1 MKISKPLVYRRDRK
15 AKRGDSPARSRF
27 PLSSLLIGVW
37 VALSTQLAAADM
49 EKLKRLKS
57 FSLEEL
63 AEVEV
68 SIGGKLA
75 QKASDIPAAVYVIT
89 QDDIRSSGATNI
101 PEVLRMVPGLHVA
114 RIDANKWIVS
124 SRGFSSRI
132 TNKLLVMID
141 GRSVYSP
148 LFSGVLWEQQDL
160 VLEDVD
166 RIEVIR
172 GPGAAVWGANAVNG
186 VINILTRNTAQT
198 QDTLLTG
205 TVGTEQGIAVVRH
218 GGELAENTHYRTY
231 LKYRHQDDSKTFS
244 GDDAKDAL
252 DDVRAG
258 FRVDWAKSEQ
268 DTFTFMGDA
277 YTSETSEQITTLDFQ
292 PPDYA
297 KLREDDIQFSGV
309 NFIGKW
315 KRVHADGA
323 QGELKTYVDY
333 TEREQWVLDE
343 RRSLFDIDYRYQTL
357 VGLHHELSL
366 GAGYRY
372 SKDQQSDGN
381 YSEGQV
387 IFYTPDSRTEHLYSA
402 FIQDDIELQ
411 EDQWWL
417 TLGTKLEHNGYT
429 GYEVQPNLRLR
440 WQVNPVH
447 MAWGAISRAV
457 RTPSRGERD
466 GFLVTGQ
473 IDPGP
478 PPIASILEGSDAF
491 DSEELIAYE
500 LGYRFQPTKRMGLDA
515 NFFFNDYDQL
525 QSFEYSHTSSA
536 PAPIT
541 AVGNIFNPG
550 NQLYGETYG
559 AELSLFWRAGESWQ
573 WRVNYSFLEMN
584 LETTESS
591 TDIISERFEGFSPE
605 HQFNILSSYQW
616 TPDFRLNAFIR
627 YVDELPSL
635 GVDEYLELDLG
646 AEWQINPSVTLSAY
660 GRNLLNDAHTETMPS
675 LFATMPTEVEREFY
689 IKLTG
694 RF

>member
-1 MKISKPLVYRRDRK
+1 MKIIKPLVYRCNRK
-15 AKRGDSPARSRF
+15 AKHSDPPVRSRLQ
-27 PLSSLLIGVW
+27 LSSLLIGVW
-37 VALSTQLAAADM
+37 VLLSTQLAAADM

-186 VINILTRNTAQT
+186 VINILTRHTAQT
-198 QDTLLTG
+198 QGTLLTG
-205 TVGTEQGIAVVRH
+205 TAGTEQSIAVVRN
-218 GGELAENTHYRTY
+218 GGKLAEDAHYRAY
-231 LKYRHQDDSKTFS
+231 LKYRYQDDSQTFS

-252 DDVRAG
+252 DDLRAG
-258 FRVDWAKSEQ
+258 FRVDWAQSER
-268 DTFTFMGDA
+268 DTFSFMGDA
-277 YTSETSEQITTLDFQ
+277 YTSETSEQITTLDLE
-292 PPDYA
+292 PPNYA
-297 KLREDDIQFSGV
+297 KLREDDIQFSGANLV
-309 NFIGKW
+309 GKW
-315 KRVHADGA
+315 KRTYADGA
-323 QGELKTYVDY
+323 QSELKTYVDY
-333 TEREQWVLDE
+333 TERKQWILDE
-343 RRSLFDIDYRYQTL
+343 NRSLFDIDYRYQTL
-357 VGLHHELSL
+357 LGSYHDLSF

-372 SKDQQSDGN
+372 SKDQQKDGN

-387 IFYTPDSRTEHLYSA
+387 RVYSPSSKTEHLYSA
-402 FIQDDIELQ
+402 FVQDDMELQ
-411 EDQWWL
+411 EGQWWL
-417 TLGTKLEHNGYT
+417 TLGTKLEHNDYT

-447 MAWGAISRAV
+447 MTWGAISRAV
-457 RTPSRGERD
+457 RTPSRAERD

-478 PPIASILEGSDAF
+478 PPVAPILEGSDAF
-491 DSEELIAYE
+491 DSEELVAYE
-500 LGYRFQPTKRMGLDA
+500 LGYRFQPTKHVGLDA
-515 NFFFNDYDQL
+515 NVFFNDYDQL
-525 QSFEYSHTSSA
+525 QSFEYSRTGSA

-541 AVGNIFNPG
+541 AVGNVFNPS

-559 AELSLFWRAGESWQ
+559 AELSFFWRAGEHWQ
-573 WRVNYSFLEMN
+573 WRVNYSFLEIN

-591 TDIISERFEGFSPE
+591 TDIRSERFEGYSPE

-616 TPDFRLNAFIR
+616 VPGLRLNAFIR
-627 YVDELPSL
+627 YVDALPSL

-646 AEWQINPSVTLSAY
+646 AEWQINPSVTLSVY
-660 GRNLLNDAHTETMPS
+660 GRNLLNDAHTEAMPS

-689 IKLTG
+689 MKLTG
-694 RF
+694 HF